1 MTELDLLETRLAEAI
16 EIRRDAL
23 VGGNVASWE
32 EYKYL
37 SGVVA
42 GLEGALNSLREI
54 KDKYEQE

>member
-16 EIRRDAL
+16 EIRSDAL

>member
-16 EIRRDAL
+16 NLRSDAL
-23 VGGNVASWE
+23 VGGHVGSWE

-42 GLEGALNSLREI
+42 GLEGALNALCEI